1 MTTRRLFLLLP
12 LVATAAPARATTS
25 ERFVLDRATGLAL
38 GGVDPVTYF
47 TTGAPLLGK
56 ADHEARWAGVV
67 WRFTSA
73 ANRAAF
79 LEAPETYAPRFGGH
93 DPVAAAR
100 GRIAEGDPDI
110 YLVVDDKLYL
120 FHSEES
126 RGLLEAHPNL
136 AAEAERAWPRLVA
149 RLSR

>member
-12 LVATAAPARATTS
+12 LVALAAPARATTS
-25 ERFVLDRATGLAL
+25 ERVVLDRATGLAL

-47 TTGAPLLGK
+47 TTEAPLLGRG
-56 ADHEARWAGVV
+56 DLEARWAGVV

-79 LEAPETYAPRFGGH
+79 LEAPEAYAPCFGGH

-100 GRIAEGDPDI
+100 GRIAEGDPHI
-110 YLVVDDKLYL
+110 YLVV
-120 FHSEES
+120 HSEDS

-136 AAEAERAWPRLVA
+136 AVEAEQVWPRLVA
-149 RLSR
+149 SLSR